1 VAKYSLT
8 LGDRQVEAEL
18 EETRNGD
25 LRLRIDGEWR
35 RLRLERLGDTPFYVL
50 TVDGQS
56 LNILAH
62 ETAGGFVVQ
71 IGGISYQIG
80 TRRPVGRARRT
91 AQTDQFES
99 GKWTLISPIAGTV
112 NDLKVG
118 VGDIVEAGTVL
129 MIVEAM
135 KMQNDLRSRVAGRVS
150 KIPVSNG
157 QRVETGVVL
166 LEIEEVS
173 S

>member
-1 VAKYSLT
+1 VAKYFLT
-8 LGDRQVEAEL
+8 LGDRQVEVEL
-18 EETRNGD
+18 EEAQNGD
-25 LRLRIDGEWR
+25 LRVRIDGAWR
-35 RLRLERLGDTPFYVL
+35 RLRLERLGETPFYLL

-71 IGGISYQIG
+71 LGGFSYQIG
-80 TRRPVGRARRT
+80 TRRPAGRARRA
-91 AQTDQFES
+91 AQADQFES
-99 GKWTLISPIAGTV
+99 GTWTLISPIAGTV
-112 NDLKVG
+112 NDLKVA
-118 VGDIVEAGTVL
+118 VGDMVEAGTVL

-150 KIPVSNG
+150 AIPVSKG